1 MLTITVP
8 SQEFYNEET
17 EMFFQTN
24 EYTLKLEHS
33 LLSISKWESKY
44 HKPFLSKSDNDKRT
58 PQEMLDYIKC
68 MTLNTNVPSMVYDVL
83 TKENIYAINDYI
95 TDSMTATTVKK
106 SMGPNTQIVTSELI
120 YYWMTA
126 FNIPFECEKWHLN
139 RLMTLIKVCNAMSNP
154 PSKNAKPDMTA
165 RRNLNE
171 ARLAAAERMRR
182 GR

>member
-1 MLTITVP
+1 MLTIIVP

-33 LLSISKWESKY
+33 LLSISKWESKH
-44 HKPFLSKSDNDKRT
+44 HKPFLSKNKQDGRT
-58 PQEMLDYIKC
+58 SQEMLDYIKC
-68 MTLNTNVPSMVYDVL
+68 MTLNTNVPDMVYDIL
-83 TKENIYAINDYI
+83 TQENLLEINNYI
-95 TDSMTATTVKK
+95 QDSMTATTIKK
-106 SMGPNTQIVTSELI
+106 LPNTHNQIITSEII

-139 RLMTLIKVCNAMSNP
+139 RLMMLIRVCNAMANP
-154 PSKNAKPDMTA
+154 PKNAKPDMIA

-171 ARLAAAERMRR
+171 ERLAAAARRMR
-182 GR
+182 